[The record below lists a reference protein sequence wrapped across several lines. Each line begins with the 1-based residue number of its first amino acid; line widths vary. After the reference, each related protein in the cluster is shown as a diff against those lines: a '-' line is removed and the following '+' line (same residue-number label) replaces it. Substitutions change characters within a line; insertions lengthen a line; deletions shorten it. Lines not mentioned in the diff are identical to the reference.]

1 MYDLAQKA
9 ALADRTKRCIVLR
22 MIKAAR
28 IVWAEAGGGR
38 VIEVFS
44 CFGDEGCQNSMGRSR
59 WRMGDRSVFV
69 FW

>member
-1 MYDLAQKA
+1 MYDLSQKA

-44 CFGDEGCQNSMGRSR
+44 CFGDEGC
-59 WRMGDRSVFV
+59 
-69 FW
+69 